1 MIYQLII
8 NRYDKLE
15 NLVSDNRFMSDSL
28 QIVEPVNVSL
38 DVVWQGTAGKYDS
51 RMGEISMDGCFIDS
65 LGQETLGETISFKV
79 RLPSGIWVNLQGEVT
94 LQEYP
99 IGFEV
104 RFTGLTPEN
113 RRLIVEV
120 VAAHGG
126 KQAQQILKEEAEQN
140 IPEQTPQ
147 GTRRIL
153 VADDEA
159 MTLGMLT
166 AIIEAQGFEV
176 VSAPDGREAFRI
188 LQQDADFCAAIFD
201 MMMPHLHGMDL
212 IHYMK
217 TDARLNHIPI
227 AMITAE
233 QDPKIWDE
241 SVAAGAKVF
250 LPKPFSPPQIQMLLR
265 MLIKEDSSPP
275 GSLPYANANI
285 G

>member
-1 MIYQLII
+1 
-8 NRYDKLE
+8 
-15 NLVSDNRFMSDSL
+15 MSDSL
-28 QIVEPVNVSL
+28 QKDEPVNVSL
-38 DVVWQGTAGKYDS
+38 DVVWQGGAGKYDS

-65 LGQETLGETISFKV
+65 MGQETLCETISFKA

-99 IGFEV
+99 IGFEL
-104 RFTGLTPEN
+104 RFTNLTPEN
-113 RRLIVEV
+113 RRLIIEV

-126 KQAQQILKEEAEQN
+126 KQAQQILKEEDEKN
-140 IPEQTPQ
+140 IPGQAPQ
-147 GTRRIL
+147 GSRRIL

-159 MTLGMLT
+159 MTLAMLT

-188 LQQDADFCAAIFD
+188 LQQDADFSAAIFD

-217 TDARLNHIPI
+217 TDARLTHIPI

-233 QDPKIWDE
+233 QDPKIWNE
-241 SVAAGAKVF
+241 SVTAGAKVF
-250 LPKPFSPPQIQMLLR
+250 LPKPFSPPQIQMMLR
-265 MLIKEDSSPP
+265 MLIKEDPTLAI
-275 GSLPYANANI
+275 SLP
-285 G
+285 